1 MVVFCA
7 CTDAK
12 YHIAKICKNSQR
24 WECWVFAAFVC
35 DLRSFCR
42 NVAYTFDNPCNYTVC
57 KNCYRMHN
65 ASQCKCTPNHTS
77 ITSSNKTTG
86 WTLGQKSHHP
96 WPAYHS
102 STNISPNFQT
112 STEKNIKP
120 VVQLFH
126 LPNNPPTP
134 WKGERAWESRC
145 SHVFARLM
153 VDPDAL
159 NIPALFVG
167 CGEAPFRQIWWKN
180 IFFKN

>member
-35 DLRSFCR
+35 WFEMPLVPFLLRECCIYFW
-42 NVAYTFDNPCNYTVC
+42 YTIHATTQSPKTAIECTMQMHTKSYIHNIQQQNSRMNPGP
-57 KNCYRMHN
+57 K
-65 ASQCKCTPNHTS
+65 
-77 ITSSNKTTG
+77 
-86 WTLGQKSHHP
+86 
-96 WPAYHS
+96 
-102 STNISPNFQT
+102 ISPSVACLSLFHKHQT

-120 VVQLFH
+120 VLQLFH

-167 CGEAPFRQIWWKN
+167 CGEAPFRQIRWRN